1 MTNRASAFSWE
12 ALRHRWRR
20 WVRPAW
26 LLGTNRRKPLSPIW
40 GFDRGTA
47 LDRYYIERF
56 VADHRND
63 IRGRVLEVND
73 PRYTTKYGTGV
84 ERGDVLDVDPTNPLA
99 TIVADLSAANPIPAN
114 TFDCFILTQTLQFIP
129 DVPAALAHVHRILRP
144 GGVLLATVPAVSRLA
159 PHYGPAR
166 DYWRFTP
173 AGCRELLYP
182 VFGAENLTVSS
193 YGNVRTACAFLHG
206 LAWEELPRGVL
217 EHHDEY
223 FPVIVGVHGIKR
235 APHGGAGIS

>member
-1 MTNRASAFSWE
+1 MTQHAMAATWE
-12 ALRHRWRR
+12 GWRRRWRR

-26 LLGTNRRKPLSPIW
+26 LGGTNRRKPLSPIW
-40 GFDRGTA
+40 GFDRGTPV
-47 LDRYYIERF
+47 DRYYIERF

-63 IRGRVLEVND
+63 IRGRVLEVHD
-73 PRYTTKYGTGV
+73 QRYTTQYGTAV
-84 ERGDVLDVDPTNPLA
+84 DRGDVLDVDPANPRA
-99 TIVADLSAANPIPAN
+99 TVVADLSAADEVPAN

-129 DVPAALAHVHRILRP
+129 DVPAALYHAHRILRP

-173 AGCRELLYP
+173 AGCRELFQP
-182 VFGAENLTVSS
+182 VFGAGYLAVRS
-193 YGNVRTACAFLHG
+193 YGNVRTACAFLLG
-206 LAWEELPRGVL
+206 MAWEELPRRVL

-223 FPVIVGVHGIKR
+223 FPVIVGLRGIKP
-235 APHGGAGIS
+235 APQVVPAAP